1 MTEITKNISFGQL
14 RGREKG
20 KKTNTIFRI
29 GIGKKNSHAR
39 SSCGIT
45 GEILHTVLNTQ
56 GA

>member
-29 GIGKKNSHAR
+29 GIGKKDSHAR